1 MSKMNAEGDSNV
13 VDLGAFR
20 KDKFALKIKIGG
32 YYAHPELGVHLHC
45 VGVTDKMHTKNN
57 EVHFVVEDHFG
68 NIASFRTD
76 DPPPGFVYSNME
88 EFAAACLK
96 VVDSID
102 ENLDEPPPAV
112 S

>member
-1 MSKMNAEGDSNV
+1 MSKKSGDPKKV
-13 VDLGAFR
+13 VNLADFR
-20 KDKFALKIKIGG
+20 DEKKALNIKIGG
-32 YYAHPELGVHLHC
+32 YYAHPEMGVHLHC

-68 NIASFRTD
+68 NLATFRTD

-102 ENLDEPPPAV
+102 ENLDEPPPAA